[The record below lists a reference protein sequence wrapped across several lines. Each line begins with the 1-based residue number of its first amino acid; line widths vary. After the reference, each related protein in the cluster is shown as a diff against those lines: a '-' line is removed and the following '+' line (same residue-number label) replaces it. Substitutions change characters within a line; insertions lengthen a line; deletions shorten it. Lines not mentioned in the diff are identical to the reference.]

1 MNHRTWLVVFTL
13 MVGLGVIYFF
23 TSGGNTPFNHF
34 VLLAD
39 AFLKGNFYIEGIY
52 PWIEKAPL
60 DETRFFIV
68 NPPMPAILLIPFVK
82 IWGLSFPQQLFAHI
96 IGIGL
101 SVSTFFLSLK
111 IKKDDNKL
119 AIWSALLIGIGS
131 IVWFL
136 SSVGSVWYLGQITA
150 AFFLTLAIVES
161 LDKKRPIILGIL
173 LGATYLSRI
182 HLVLTF
188 PIFAFL
194 LWKENKQSL
203 TTLKQSLTT
212 LKQSLPLRGKKLIPL
227 VLFSIPI
234 LLFIGFDFFY
244 NFTRY
249 GTIFNKGYFLIPGT
263 QNEPWFAKGIM
274 HPSYIIEDIKIAF
287 LAMPKIISEFPYI
300 RPSWVGMAI
309 WLTTPA
315 FIFAFWANIKKQIV
329 KLFWLAIGIVFLV
342 VGLHGGTGFAQFG
355 YRFAVDFYPFL
366 TYLTILGV
374 KNQKGPHWY
383 HWVFLSFGIIVNLW
397 GVIWINKFNW
407 IGW

>member
-1 MNHRTWLVVFTL
+1 MGKRTWLVVSTL
-13 MVGLGVIYFF
+13 IIGLGIVYYF
-23 TSGGNTPFNHF
+23 TSGGDTPFNHF

-39 AFLKGNFYIEGIY
+39 AFLKGKFYVEGIY
-52 PWIEKAPL
+52 PWIEKAPF

-82 IWGLSFPQQLFAHI
+82 IWGLSFPQQFFAHI

-136 SSVGSVWYLGQITA
+136 STVGSVWYLGQITCA
-150 AFFLTLAIVES
+150 LFLTLAIIEV
-161 LDKKRPIILGIL
+161 LGKKRPVLLGFL

-182 HLVLTF
+182 HLALTF
-188 PIFAFL
+188 PVFAYL
-194 LWKENKQSL
+194 LWKENK
-203 TTLKQSLTT
+203 K
-212 LKQSLPLRGKKLIPL
+212 KIMPLI
-227 VLFSIPI
+227 LFSIPI
-234 LLFIGFDFFY
+234 LIFVGFDFFY
-244 NFTRY
+244 NFSRY

-300 RPSWVGMAI
+300 RPSWAGMAI

-315 FIFAFWANIKKQIV
+315 FVFAFWAGNKQIV
-329 KLFWLAIGIVFLV
+329 KLFWLSIAIVFLI

-366 TYLTILGV
+366 TYLTISGV
-374 KNQKGPHWY
+374 ANQKGPKWY
-383 HWVFLSFGIIVNLW
+383 HWFLLIIGILVNLW